1 MAAAPGVSYPDVF
14 QIKTRTKKAL
24 ERVLNRFEG
33 RKDIVVD
40 PDLMRPLDRLTGGAS
55 FLKENGVDK
64 IFKLDRTDKNKS
76 LVGCNRRMY
85 LVRPKVNLI
94 KIIADQI
101 SNEQLRGENRRYR
114 IIMVPR
120 KLFLCETLLEQE
132 GVFGLCELDEL
143 DLDLLPLDADIM
155 SMEAP
160 DFFKSYYMDNDLTGL
175 HTVSRGLLSIERI
188 FGEIPNIYCLGRAG
202 KMCYELLR
210 RLSGG
215 EKLITPDYPRS
226 EIGHM
231 FLIDREVD
239 LVTPLC
245 TQVTYEGLL
254 DDMFGIHCA
263 CVEFGSEVTS
273 KQQPVK
279 VMLTSQDQMYDTI
292 RNRHFTTVFDYL
304 RSQAQTLQS
313 LSDKRKDMK
322 SVQDM
327 KEFVANDLRQLNQQK
342 ANLSYHIGA
351 CEQIIGQKNKG
362 DFQEYIQ
369 TEHSLLEGSSMR
381 ENVNYIEESIN
392 KQDSKLSCLK
402 LLCLLSLTLDGIPSK
417 EYKSLKTQF
426 VQSYGFEHMITFH
439 NLKKVGL
446 LREQEVPAGSKVTA
460 GVAAITRSSAFKSL
474 RKRLNLIPTVDVD
487 LRSPCDMSYVFSG
500 AYTPLSCK
508 LVEQVLQREGFLG
521 LEEITRHLP
530 GGVHDDIKLRTPGK
544 GGKAMSNQP
553 GRAAKVVLVYFIGG
567 CTYSEI
573 AALRFLGKQTGYQFI
588 IATTS
593 LYNGSSLLE
602 TVMEKSQV

>member
-24 ERVLNRFEG
+24 ERVLNR
-33 RKDIVVD
+33 
-40 PDLMRPLDRLTGGAS
+40 
-55 FLKENGVDK
+55 ENGVDK

-279 VMLTSQDQMYDTI
+279 VMLTSQDQ
-292 RNRHFTTVFDYL
+292 
-304 RSQAQTLQS
+304 
-313 LSDKRKDMK
+313 KRKDMK

-446 LREQEVPAGSKVTA
+446 LREQEVPAGSK
-460 GVAAITRSSAFKSL
+460 
-474 RKRLNLIPTVDVD
+474 IPTVDVD

-544 GGKAMSNQP
+544 GKRSGGKAMSNQP